1 MAKSKSHMHVSIDAD
16 SARAGTK
23 LITPS
28 VVSRGDELIEN
39 ESQTKQTHLI
49 KFLLAYFCNTW
60 SQFYRVL
67 FIIINICDIISKK
80 KVECPSLIGSSA
92 WTCMYVST
100 CNPVRSQVGVCVS

>member
-39 ESQTKQTHLI
+39 ENQTKQTHLI
-49 KFLLAYFCNTW
+49 KFLLAYFYPSIDHMFLLDLYHLFRRSIAPGLIAPNKTNTP
-60 SQFYRVL
+60 Q
-67 FIIINICDIISKK
+67 N
-80 KVECPSLIGSSA
+80 
-92 WTCMYVST
+92 
-100 CNPVRSQVGVCVS
+100 